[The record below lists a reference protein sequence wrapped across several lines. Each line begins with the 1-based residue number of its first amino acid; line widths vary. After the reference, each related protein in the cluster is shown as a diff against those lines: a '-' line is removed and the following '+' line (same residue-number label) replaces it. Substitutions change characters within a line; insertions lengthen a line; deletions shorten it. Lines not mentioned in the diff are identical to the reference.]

1 MSARR
6 RKKRLQLTPKQ
17 AFASLLALAA
27 AFLVVVLLNEA
38 IGSQLPV
45 PSVDEVQSWVDG
57 LSAQTGLTPAPVEVE
72 GKVAAHF
79 IDVGQGDCE
88 LIQTE
93 SQNVLVDA
101 GNPGDE
107 DKIAAY
113 LRSQQVEQI
122 DLLIATHPHADH
134 IGGMAEIV
142 QQFEIGQVLF
152 APLPDSLIPT
162 TRTYEELLD
171 AIAAKGLSI
180 TAASPGMTFSLGDGA
195 QITILGPV
203 GEFDDLNNASIVF
216 RLDFGQTAF
225 LFTGDAE
232 APSEDAILDRF
243 GGEAVAAQVLKLGHH
258 GSDTSSQEKWLNAVS
273 PLLAVAEVGYDN
285 SYGHPSPQTVERLDV
300 REIPLLRTDQ
310 DGTIVVVSDGESLS
324 VSTEK

>member
-6 RKKRLQLTPKQ
+6 RKKRLELTPKQ
-17 AFASLLALAA
+17 TVLSILGVAA

-38 IGSQLPV
+38 IGSSLPV
-45 PSVDEVQSWVDG
+45 PSVAEVQSWVDD
-57 LSAQTGLTPAPVEVE
+57 LSARTGLTPAPVEVE
-72 GKVAAHF
+72 GKVAVHF

-107 DKIAAY
+107 DQIAAY
-113 LRSQQVEQI
+113 LNAQQVDRI

-134 IGGMAEIV
+134 IGGMEGIV

-152 APLPDSLIPT
+152 SPLPDSLIPT

-171 AIAAKGLSI
+171 AIASKGLSI
-180 TAASPGMTFSLGDGA
+180 TPSSPGMTFDLGEGA

-216 RLDFGQTAF
+216 RLDFGDTGF

-232 APSEDAILDRF
+232 APSEDAILERF
-243 GGEAVAAQVLKLGHH
+243 GTDPLQAQVLKLGHH

-273 PLLAVAEVGYDN
+273 PTLAVAEVGYDN
-285 SYGHPSPQTVERLDV
+285 SYGHPSPQTLERLAV
-300 REIPLLRTDQ
+300 RQIQLLRTDQ
-310 DGTIVVVSDGESLS
+310 NGTIVVVSDGESLS
-324 VSTEK
+324 ISTEK